1 MGSGVLL
8 CAAMPAAAQEACSEY
23 SVQRGDSLSVIA
35 RAAYGSINFQMIW
48 DANRT
53 VIGSNP
59 NAITVGMPLVLPCA
73 DGSLPGAQQ
82 TTAVAPAAPA
92 AAPAGA
98 PASIHLITGSD
109 YAPFTDEGMAGGGVF
124 TQLVEAAM
132 ATVETDAQIT
142 FVNDWGAHLGVLLP
156 SGAFDGT
163 FPWLL
168 PNCEA
173 ENLAEDM
180 ISRCENFVFADPV
193 YEIVTGLVTR
203 ADDPLALTQDVN
215 DLRGK
220 RICVPDGY
228 GAIVVSGN
236 GLADGEVEYVHPPKP
251 EDCFAL
257 LVDGSLDVV
266 EMELTQAEDII
277 GKIGVSD
284 DVALNGTINSTSALT
299 VYVHRSNPNAEAIIA
314 TLNQGLENIR
324 NNGMWFQTVQ
334 TGFSAYYAE

>member
-8 CAAMPAAAQEACSEY
+8 CAALPAAAQEACSEY
-23 SVQRGDSLSVIA
+23 AVQRGDSLSVIA
-35 RAAYGSINFQMIW
+35 RAAYGSINFQKIW
-48 DANRT
+48 DANRS

-73 DGSLPGAQQ
+73 DGSLPGATQAA
-82 TTAVAPAAPA
+82 AVAPAAAVA
-92 AAPAGA
+92 ATAGA

-109 YAPFTDEGMAGGGVF
+109 YAPFTDEGMEGGGVF

-132 ATVETDAQIT
+132 ATVETDARIT

-168 PNCEA
+168 PDCEA
-173 ENLAEDM
+173 ENLSEDM

-203 ADDPLALTQDVN
+203 ADDALAQTQDAN

-228 GAIVVSGN
+228 GAVVIGKI
-236 GLADGEVEYVHPPKP
+236 GLADSDVEYVHPATP
-251 EDCFAL
+251 EDCFTL
-257 LVDGSLDVV
+257 LVDGSLDAV
-266 EMELTQAEDII
+266 EMELTQADDII
-277 GKIGVSD
+277 GKTGISD
-284 DVALNGTINSTSALT
+284 AVAVNGSFSSISALT
-299 VYVHRSNPNAEAIIA
+299 VYVYRSNPNATEIIA

-334 TGFSAYYAE
+334 TGFSAYYAK